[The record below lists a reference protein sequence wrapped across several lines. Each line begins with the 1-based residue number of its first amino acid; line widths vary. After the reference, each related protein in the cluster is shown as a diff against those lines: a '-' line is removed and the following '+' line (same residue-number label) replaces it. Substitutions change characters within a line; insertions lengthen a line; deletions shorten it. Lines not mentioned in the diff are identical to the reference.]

1 VSAAA
6 TLAARDAAPV
16 LIGPAT
22 YNDGT
27 RAYVGDVV
35 TVCGGRTWW
44 RVEKLTTIGGRPA
57 AWLVTFGVRTR
68 PQRRPHLLAS
78 LRYVERA
85 A

>member
-6 TLAARDAAPV
+6 TLAARDAAPT
-16 LIGPAT
+16 LIGPAV

-27 RAYVGDVV
+27 RALVGDVV

-44 RVEKLTTIGGRPA
+44 RVEKLTTITGRPA
-57 AWLVTFGVRTR
+57 AWLVTVSVRR

-78 LRYVERA
+78 LRFVEPA